1 MELDG
6 EAFQELL
13 SGPQALERIQSA
25 RKRLAHEKALIDSQ
39 LEAGISRQVHT
50 LADGLSAVQDI
61 KTEVAALRSTMA
73 EMSNTY
79 EESLPNV
86 PGFDDTQR
94 LATILTNFEL
104 TQKFVAH
111 FRALPQQLEKVQRLV
126 DADGAFDVENPMP
139 NLLSAHYL
147 LSELRR
153 VREEAAVYLNLKDVT
168 SDTRVTVR
176 KLYEPLDTVTAQF
189 DANIW
194 SIAEDILEPL
204 RCGNKSL
211 VVRAAKVVEA
221 EEKHDFIM
229 QVRSGR
235 TKPESAYLKR
245 FFNAIEMS
253 VSQQFDNCMAEFK
266 PDTDPSELLQ
276 NLGFGNSELLCCQTE
291 LAPCCP
297 ARWQIFHKFVKWY
310 HKGVHR
316 SLNAI
321 MQFEPPAAILLQ
333 TLRFVKQYYVTMNQ
347 AFHINKKTDTELLQ
361 PPLLDGK
368 EQELYTDYL
377 NMIVK
382 KLKEWYG
389 NIWEIERK
397 EFLEGSLHPEYHAN
411 GVGLESHTT
420 ITKLINQQLDVA
432 AESGQAKVIAGC
444 VDACCE
450 IVELRQ
456 RQWVDLMRAATKKEL
471 RGDPDAPKGLY
482 EYIFVVANDQ
492 DRAYA
497 FIELLTP
504 KWSEPVPVKY
514 QGQILTRFEEAKEGF
529 QNVTKECF
537 LCNLKIVFS
546 DTQPA
551 FAQIFQSESWYS
563 GATIKAIIDTF
574 ADFVEDARRLLMPD
588 LFEIFLGKLC
598 TDTILHY
605 LRAMRLSPSSSSVG
619 GAGGNGQFSS
629 SSSDGQK
636 KLNMP
641 RGKQRIISDAKALF
655 EFFTKPDYGLDS
667 ETVTKVF
674 YVFDLFCDVQD
685 APFEELPALFRELR
699 SNERDAPVDL
709 FEAMLSLRLDV
720 DQKLLRQL
728 MGEVRA
734 VAVHAE
740 PLVEKTDGE
749 VVEQEHSFL
758 YEFNKA

>member
-1 MELDG
+1 MDLDSD
-6 EAFQELL
+6 AFQELL
-13 SGPQALERIQSA
+13 DGPQALERIQGA
-25 RKRLAHEKALIDSQ
+25 RRRLLHEKALVDSQ
-39 LEAGISRQVHT
+39 LEAGIARQVHT
-50 LADGLSAVQDI
+50 LAEGSAAVRGI
-61 KTEVAALRSTMA
+61 KGNVAALRGTMA
-73 EMSNTY
+73 QMVSTY

-94 LATILTNFEL
+94 IATILTNFEL

-111 FRALPQQLEKVQRLV
+111 FRALPGQLATVRQLV
-126 DADGAFDVENPMP
+126 EADGAFDVENPMP
-139 NLLSAHYL
+139 NLLPAHFL

-153 VREEAAVYLNLKDVT
+153 VREEAAAHLDAKDVT

-176 KLYEPLDTVTAQF
+176 KLYEPLDAVTAQF

-194 SIAEDILEPL
+194 AIAEDILEPL
-204 RCGNKSL
+204 RCGNRSL
-211 VVRAAKVVEA
+211 VVRAAKIVEA

-229 QVRSGR
+229 QVRGGR
-235 TKPESAYLKR
+235 AKPESAYLQR
-245 FFNAIEMS
+245 FFGAIETS
-253 VSQQFDNCMAEFK
+253 IAQQFDNCMAEFR
-266 PDTDPSELLQ
+266 PDTSPSELLE
-276 NLGFGNSELLCCQTE
+276 NLGFGNSELVCAQTD

-297 ARWQIFHKFVKWY
+297 QRWQIFHKFVQWY
-310 HKGVHR
+310 HRGVHR
-316 SLNAI
+316 ALNAI
-321 MQFEPPAAILLQ
+321 MKFEPPAAVLLQ
-333 TLRFVKQYYVTMNQ
+333 TLRFVKQYYATMNQ
-347 AFHINKKTDTELLQ
+347 AFHISRKATPELLQ

-368 EQELYTDYL
+368 EQELYSDYL
-377 NMIVK
+377 AMIVA

-389 NIWEIERK
+389 NIWDVEKK
-397 EFLEGSLHPEYHAN
+397 EFLEGALHPEYHAN

-450 IVELRQ
+450 VVELRQ
-456 RQWVDLMRAATKKEL
+456 RQWIELMQFTTRKEL

-497 FIELLTP
+497 FIEQLAP
-504 KWSEPVPVKY
+504 KWSEPVPLKY
-514 QGQILTRFEEAKEGF
+514 QSQILTRFEEAKEGF

-537 LCNLKIVFS
+537 LCNLRIIFS
-546 DTQPA
+546 DTAPA
-551 FAQIFQSESWYS
+551 FDEIFQAETWYS
-563 GATIKAIIDTF
+563 GATIKAICDTF
-574 ADFVEDARRLLMPD
+574 ADFVEDARKLLMPD

-605 LRAMRLSPSSSSVG
+605 LRAMLVPPTARP
-619 GAGGNGQFSS
+619 
-629 SSSDGQK
+629 K

-641 RGKQRIISDAKALF
+641 RGKQRIIADAKTLF
-655 EFFTKPDYGLDS
+655 EFFTRPDYALDPD
-667 ETVTKVF
+667 TVTKVF

-685 APFEELPALFRELR
+685 APFSELPALFRELR
-699 SNERDAPVDL
+699 TNERDAPVDL

-720 DQKLLRQL
+720 DQKVLRQL
-728 MGEVRA
+728 MSEVRA

-740 PLVEKTDGE
+740 PRADKSDGD

-758 YEFNKA
+758 YDFSKR